1 MALLKRQIQ
10 RLKTITCAL
19 GVGCKKRR
27 EMKDP
32 KTRNSYKSCVNRSM
46 TEAQILLKIKL
57 EREGK
62 LTWREIDEAINKVG
76 RDD

>member
-1 MALLKRQIQ
+1 
-10 RLKTITCAL
+10 
-19 GVGCKKRR
+19 
-27 EMKDP
+27 MKDP

-46 TEAQILLKIKL
+46 TEAQTLLKIKL

-76 RDD
+76 KYEH